1 MELKVKKLET
11 KFQEENLKLQQ
22 EHDHM
27 VKKVESNGFALIF
40 T

>member
-1 MELKVKKLET
+1 MELKVKKMET

-27 VKKVESNGFALIF
+27 VKKVIN
-40 T
+40 TNKRMV